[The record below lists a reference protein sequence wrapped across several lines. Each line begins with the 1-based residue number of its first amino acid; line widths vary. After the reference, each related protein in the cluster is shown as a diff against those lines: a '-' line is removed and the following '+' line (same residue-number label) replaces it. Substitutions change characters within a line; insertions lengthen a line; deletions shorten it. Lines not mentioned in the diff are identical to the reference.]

1 MRDTPP
7 PAGVERRHVRSQ
19 PIPGLVVSG
28 ISGLVASLR
37 ALWISPPEIRA
48 EAWALGGRHQG
59 RVLEGARAEAKAPD
73 ISFRRAILLKAVIRS
88 VR

>member
-1 MRDTPP
+1 MT
-7 PAGVERRHVRSQ
+7 
-19 PIPGLVVSG
+19 G
-28 ISGLVASLR
+28 ISGLMASLR

-73 ISFRRAILLKAVIRS
+73 ITFRRAILLKAVIRS